1 MVDLEE
7 MLSWKN
13 IDTIWNAFVNKL
25 KEVMSSFAS
34 RASRRGNKGKCLP
47 WLDQNCRDLLNLRDE
62 VLKQYLK
69 SGLSTDR
76 LKFAQ
81 AHNKVIQTIRKPK
94 ANFSV
99 SIIESAKGN
108 GKKNMAHIKLT
119 TR

>member
-1 MVDLEE
+1 
-7 MLSWKN
+7 MLSLKN
-13 IDTIWNAFVNKL
+13 IDAIWNSLVNKL

-47 WLDQNCRDLLNLRDE
+47 WLDQNCRDLLKSRDE

-81 AHNKVIQTIRKPK
+81 VHNKVIETIRQAK
-94 ANFSV
+94 ANFFV

-108 GKKNMAHIKLT
+108 GEKHGT
-119 TR
+119 F